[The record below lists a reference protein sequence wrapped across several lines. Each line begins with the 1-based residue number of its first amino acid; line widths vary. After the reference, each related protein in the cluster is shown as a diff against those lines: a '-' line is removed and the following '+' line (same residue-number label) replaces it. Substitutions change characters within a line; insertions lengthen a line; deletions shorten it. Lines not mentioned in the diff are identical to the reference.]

1 MSDQFQHV
9 MVLISI
15 IIGLGITNLLL
26 GLSGAIERFTESTRP
41 LRISWATVFW
51 LAYLFFLMVLFW
63 WWEFRLLELLKQWS
77 LWNYFLVICF
87 AVVLFLQVALLIP
100 RDWDKVD
107 DMNEYFLAKRRWFYS
122 VFALSLIIDLIDSY
136 MKGGLTYIYGTGILS
151 WGFNLVGLLAAIV
164 GFRSTRIHIHST
176 MAILFLVWEVII
188 GFDVSP
194 LLHIKPS

>member
-77 LWNYFLVICF
+77 LK
-87 AVVLFLQVALLIP
+87 LLP
-100 RDWDKVD
+100 
-107 DMNEYFLAKRRWFYS
+107 Y
-122 VFALSLIIDLIDSY
+122 
-136 MKGGLTYIYGTGILS
+136 
-151 WGFNLVGLLAAIV
+151 
-164 GFRSTRIHIHST
+164 
-176 MAILFLVWEVII
+176 
-188 GFDVSP
+188 
-194 LLHIKPS
+194 